1 MAGTSDDRATVTWLI
16 WSHIVSRSLHAVA
29 ELRVVDAMAPE
40 TATPVEEIAARV
52 GVQPDALRRV
62 LRVLAGEGLF
72 VEDPPRSFRTT
83 SRGELLRDGDASL
96 RYMALVHAHTQ
107 KFWADPIESMRTGV
121 PAPILQ
127 TGKSRWELL
136 AEAPEEA
143 AAFNQAMRSG
153 AVDRLAPLFE
163 LDWTNV
169 STVVDVGGG
178 SGGVV
183 LALLERE
190 PHLTGTILDLPH
202 VRADAEAAIAAAG
215 LQARCTFTTGSFFDR
230 VPEGADVYIVSQI
243 LHDWSDEETLAILR
257 TCRAAVTPGGRLA
270 IVERLLPE
278 GNERHFTK
286 LVDLQMLFL
295 LGGRERTVEEFET
308 LFAATGF
315 ALERVT
321 PGPVIS
327 VLEARPV

>member
-1 MAGTSDDRATVTWLI
+1 MTGTSDDRAAVSWLI
-16 WSHIVSRSLHAVA
+16 WSHIVSRSVHAVA
-29 ELRVVDAMAPE
+29 ELRVVDAMEPE
-40 TATPVEEIAARV
+40 TVTPVEEIAARV
-52 GVQPDALRRV
+52 DVQPDPLRRV

-83 SRGELLRDGDASL
+83 PRGELLRDGDASL
-96 RYMALVHAHTQ
+96 RYIALVHSYSQ
-107 KFWADPIESMRTGV
+107 KFWADAVASMRTGV

-127 TGKSRWELL
+127 TGRSRWELL

-143 AAFNQAMRSG
+143 AAFNRAMRSG
-153 AVDRLAPLFE
+153 AAERLTPLFE

-169 STVVDVGGG
+169 ATVVDVGGG

-215 LQARCTFTTGSFFDR
+215 LERRCTFAAGSFFDR

-243 LHDWSDEETLAILR
+243 LHDWSDDETLAILR
-257 TCRAAVTPGGRLA
+257 TCRAAVPPAGRLA
-270 IVERLLPE
+270 IAERLLAE
-278 GNERHFTK
+278 GNERDFTK
-286 LVDLQMLFL
+286 LVDLHMLFM
-295 LGGRERTVEEFET
+295 LGGRERTVTEFEA

-321 PGPVIS
+321 PGPLIS